1 VKAVAHELLFALRL
15 LWREARAGEF
25 NLLAAAVVIAVAG
38 VTTVGFFTERA
49 HRALDRQA
57 SVLLGADLVV
67 SSDRPLQGEYGTQAR
82 AGQLAV
88 VDALRFP
95 SMALYRGASVLADI
109 KVVSEGYPLRGE
121 VRVADTVYGSDRPAQ
136 GIPAHGT
143 VWADER
149 LYHQLGVERGA
160 EIELGNAKFIL
171 AAVITQEPDAG
182 IGLLNAA
189 PRVLLNAADVEA
201 TGLVQ
206 PGSRV
211 RYQLLVAGTEL
222 AVDRYRAWAQTRVQ
236 AGQRLEGVR
245 DARPEIRSALER
257 AQRFLSLAA
266 LVSVVVAAA
275 GAALAA
281 RRFVQRHLDGT
292 AVMRCLGATSRRMLR
307 LYAVQLLLLGLLTAM
322 AGCVLGIAA
331 QAMLG
336 HWLAALVKVE
346 LPAPA
351 VMPAVYGALTGIV
364 LLLGFAL
371 PPLAALGRVSA
382 LRVLR
387 RDLGLPSGAGL
398 AGYAAGIAAVVAL
411 IYWRAGELALGSYVA
426 GGFAATV
433 VAGAACAWLLVR
445 ALGTL
450 RYAGVTWRFGVANLQ
465 RRPLAAVMQTVAL
478 AVGIMALLTLTLVRG
493 DLLAAWQRALPPDA
507 PNRFVVNV
515 QPDQTDGV
523 ARFFRER
530 SIAPPALY
538 PMVRGRLTQV
548 NGRAVSADT
557 YQDDRA
563 RRLVDREFNLSWAD
577 RMRSDNRI
585 VAGRWWDAGSARD
598 QLSLES
604 GIAQTLGLGLGD
616 RLTFDVAGS
625 PIEVTVTS
633 LRKVSWDSF
642 NVNFFAIVPPGLL
655 DGQPAV
661 YVTSF
666 YLPPRNADLLNAFVQ
681 RFPNVL
687 VIDVAQVM
695 AQVQRMMD
703 QVARA
708 VQFVFLF
715 TVLAG
720 LVVLYAAIASAQ
732 DERLYQATLLRTLGA
747 TRAQLLRATL
757 AEFIVTGTLAGL
769 LAAAGATGL
778 GYFVAT
784 RLLNL
789 EYSYSPLV
797 WVAGVAGSAVAI
809 SAAGYLGTRRVLRAR
824 PLQMLRELA

>member
-1 VKAVAHELLFALRL
+1 AV
-15 LWREARAGEF
+15 
-25 NLLAAAVVIAVAG
+25 
-38 VTTVGFFTERA
+38 
-49 HRALDRQA
+49 
-57 SVLLGADLVV
+57 
-67 SSDRPLQGEYGTQAR
+67 
-82 AGQLAV
+82 
-88 VDALRFP
+88 
-95 SMALYRGASVLADI
+95 
-109 KVVSEGYPLRGE
+109 
-121 VRVADTVYGSDRPAQ
+121 
-136 GIPAHGT
+136 GI
-143 VWADER
+143 
-149 LYHQLGVERGA
+149 
-160 EIELGNAKFIL
+160 
-171 AAVITQEPDAG
+171 
-182 IGLLNAA
+182 
-189 PRVLLNAADVEA
+189 
-201 TGLVQ
+201 
-206 PGSRV
+206 
-211 RYQLLVAGTEL
+211 
-222 AVDRYRAWAQTRVQ
+222 
-236 AGQRLEGVR
+236 
-245 DARPEIRSALER
+245 
-257 AQRFLSLAA
+257 AA
-266 LVSVVVAAA
+266 LV
-275 GAALAA
+275 
-281 RRFVQRHLDGT
+281 T
-292 AVMRCLGATSRRMLR
+292 
-307 LYAVQLLLLGLLTAM
+307 
-322 AGCVLGIAA
+322 
-331 QAMLG
+331 
-336 HWLAALVKVE
+336 
-346 LPAPA
+346 
-351 VMPAVYGALTGIV
+351 
-364 LLLGFAL
+364 
-371 PPLAALGRVSA
+371 
-382 LRVLR
+382 
-387 RDLGLPSGAGL
+387 
-398 AGYAAGIAAVVAL
+398 L

-433 VAGAACAWLLVR
+433 LVSAACAWLLVR
-445 ALGTL
+445 ALGAL

-465 RRPLAAVMQTVAL
+465 RRPLAAVMQVVAL

-515 QPDQTDGV
+515 QPDQV
-523 ARFFRER
+523 EAVSRFFRER

-538 PMVRGRLTQV
+538 PMVRGRLTKV

-563 RRLVDREFNLSWAD
+563 RRLVDREFNLSWSD

-585 VAGRWWDAGSARD
+585 VAGRWWDAASARD

-604 GIAQTLGLGLGD
+604 GIAQTLGLDLGD

-625 PIEVTVTS
+625 PVDVTVTS

-655 DGQPAV
+655 DNQPAV

-666 YLPPRNADLLNAFVQ
+666 YLPPRNAELLYAFVQ

-732 DERLYQATLLRTLGA
+732 DERLYQATLLRALGA

-757 AEFIVTGTLAGL
+757 AEFIVTGSLAGL
-769 LAAAGATGL
+769 LAAAGAAGL

-797 WVAGVAGSAVAI
+797 WLAGVAGSAVAI

-824 PLQMLRELA
+824 PAQMLRELA